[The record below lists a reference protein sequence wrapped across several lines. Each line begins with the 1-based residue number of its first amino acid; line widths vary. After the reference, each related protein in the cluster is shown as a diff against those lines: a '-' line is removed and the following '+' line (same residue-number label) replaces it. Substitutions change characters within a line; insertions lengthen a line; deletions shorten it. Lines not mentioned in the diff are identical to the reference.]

1 MAQTGFTPIQLYR
14 STTGGAVPVTGNLAP
29 GELAIN
35 IANTDM
41 ALFAENASGTVVR
54 LMNNPA
60 GLRYPTADGTNGQ
73 VLTTNGS
80 GSLSFSSPG
89 ASSLAGQTDTASPFE
104 TALGHQAGNV
114 NTGTNNTFIGYQA
127 GLVNSTG
134 GDNTAIGRAA
144 LVANT
149 TGGFNTVVGMNALS
163 TNTTGGSNVAI
174 GPNALAANTTGSQS
188 VAIGDLAL
196 GLGNNGTSVAVGTQA
211 GRLSGGVTGLV
222 AIGNAA
228 VRGTSAV
235 RSVGIGANSLGGNAN
250 SSNTSDCVAVGWVA
264 LGVNTTGTRNTAVG
278 ASSLASNT
286 TGENNVAVGASA
298 LINSTTSSNNVAV
311 GDQALLNNTTG
322 ASNTSIGR
330 FALRSSTT
338 AANNTGIGSSVM
350 FSNQVGENNV
360 AIGYE
365 AFYTGT
371 ASDNVVIGSSAG
383 FSITTGTQNTLLG
396 RRAGASG
403 TNDLTTGSN
412 NIIIGNNAAAS
423 SATVSNEV
431 TLGNTSI
438 TSTRLRG
445 MVELNAAMFEAATI
459 TATAATGTINYD
471 ARSQSVL
478 FYTAN
483 ASGNWTLNIR
493 AAAGVSLDSVM
504 TTGESMTVA
513 FLVTNGAT
521 AFYQTGFQVDGTAIT
536 PRWQGGT
543 APTAGNAS
551 SIDVYVITVIK
562 TAAATFT
569 ALASQTC
576 FA

>member
-14 STTGGAVPVTGNLAP
+14 TSTPGATPSAANLAQ

-54 LMNNPA
+54 IMNNPA

-89 ASSLAGQTDTASPFE
+89 ASLAGQTDTASPFE

-114 NTGTNNTFIGYQA
+114 NTGANNTFIGYQA

-134 GDNTAIGRAA
+134 SNNTALGR
-144 LVANT
+144 
-149 TGGFNTVVGMNALS
+149 G
-163 TNTTGGSNVAI
+163 
-174 GPNALAANTTGSQS
+174 ALAANTTGTSNVAVGLLS
-188 VAIGDLAL
+188 LSSNTTASSNTAIGASALGATTTGNNNVGIGDSALAANVNGAANVAVGFRALDVNTSGSSNVAIGSNAL
-196 GLGNNGTSVAVGTQA
+196 GA
-211 GRLSGGVTGLV
+211 
-222 AIGNAA
+222 
-228 VRGTSAV
+228 
-235 RSVGIGANSLGGNAN
+235 
-250 SSNTSDCVAVGWVA
+250 
-264 LGVNTTGTRNTAVG
+264 NTTGTDNVALGANT
-278 ASSLASNT
+278 LISNT
-286 TGENNVAVGASA
+286 TANSNTAIGANA
-298 LINSTTSSNNVAV
+298 LFS
-311 GDQALLNNTTG
+311 NTTG
-322 ASNTSIGR
+322 ASNLAIGSS
-330 FALRSSTT
+330 AL
-338 AANNTGIGSSVM
+338 ANNTGS
-350 FSNQVGENNV
+350 ENV
-360 AIGYE
+360 AVGR
-365 AFYTGT
+365 
-371 ASDNVVIGSSAG
+371 DAG
-383 FSITTGTQNTLLG
+383 GQITSGIRNTLLG
-396 RRAGASG
+396 TGAGASG
-403 TNDLTTGSN
+403 TNNLTTGSN
-412 NIIIGNNAAAS
+412 NIIIGYNAAPSSSTAS
-423 SATVSNEV
+423 DEV
-431 TLGNTSI
+431 TLGSTSI

-513 FLVTNGAT
+513 FLVTQGAT
-521 AFYQTGFQVDGTAIT
+521 AFANIALQIDGSGGGIT
-536 PRWQGGT
+536 LRWQGGS
-543 APTAGNAS
+543 AFPAGNANG
-551 SIDVYVITVIK
+551 IDAYIYTIIK
-562 TAAATFT
+562 TASATYT
-569 ALASQTC
+569 VLVSQTR

>member
-89 ASSLAGQTDTASPFE
+89 ASLAGQTDTASPFE

-114 NTGTNNTFIGYQA
+114 NTGANNTFIGYQA

-134 GDNTAIGRAA
+134 GDNTAIGRSA

-149 TGGFNTVVGMNALS
+149 TGVSNTVVGMNALS

-174 GPNALAANTTGSQS
+174 GPNTLVANTTGSQS
-188 VAIGDLAL
+188 VAIGDMAL
-196 GLGNNGTSVAVGTQA
+196 GLGNNGTSVAVGSQA

-222 AIGNAA
+222 AIGHAA

-286 TGENNVAVGASA
+286 TGGNNVAVGASA
-298 LINSTTSSNNVAV
+298 LTNSTTAEGNSAF
-311 GDQALLNNTTG
+311 GDGALQSNTTG
-322 ASNTSIGR
+322 NFNEAFGLFTLSG
-330 FALRSSTT
+330 
-338 AANNTGIGSSVM
+338 NNTGTRNSAFGTNALLANTSGAS
-350 FSNQVGENNV
+350 NV
-360 AIGYE
+360 ALGYQS
-365 AFYTGT
+365 G
-371 ASDNVVIGSSAG
+371 DK
-383 FSITTGTQNTLLG
+383 ITTGTQNVIIG
-396 RRAGASG
+396 DSAASSG

-412 NIIIGNNAAAS
+412 NIIIGHNAAAS

-478 FYTAN
+478 YYTTN
-483 ASGNWTLNIR
+483 ATGFWTLNFR

-513 FLVTNGAT
+513 FLVTQGAT
-521 AFYQTGFQVDGTAIT
+521 AFANIALQIDGSGGGIT
-536 PRWQGGT
+536 LRWQGGS
-543 APTAGNAS
+543 AFPAGNANG
-551 SIDVYVITVIK
+551 IDAYVYTIIK
-562 TAAATFT
+562 TASATYT
-569 ALASQTC
+569 VLASQTR